1 MGKGVSFQDGFLNTL
16 RKERVFSTIFTVN
29 GFQIKKARIL
39 GFDTYVVVVESE
51 GKQMLLYKHAISSI
65 VPEKPIKLAGEGK
78 EE

>member
-1 MGKGVSFQDGFLNTL
+1 MGKSISFQDVFLNTL
-16 RKERVFSTIFTVN
+16 RKERVLSTIFTVN

-51 GKQMLLYKHAISSI
+51 GKQMLLYKHALSSI
-65 VPEKPIKLAGEGK
+65 EPEKPIKLTGEVK